1 MKWNKLGRIL
11 EPDSSIDWMVSH
23 AAVPFLDKM
32 TDGSYMLY
40 FTTRNKNN
48 TSIVARARLSNAL
61 RVLEVS
67 SEPVLISGRLGM
79 FDENGVTASYLL
91 TLPDK
96 KLLYFVGW
104 NQGKSTPFRN
114 AIGVAISK
122 DDGHSYQK
130 YSTGPIVDRSP
141 VDPCFVAGTR
151 VMFDDGIFKMWYIS
165 CVRWELVESKPRHWY
180 HLKYATSVDG
190 INWLREGIVAVDFKS
205 PDEYA
210 ISQPWV
216 LKEGG
221 KYKMWYSYRGQPSIK
236 TYRIGYA
243 ESIDGIKW
251 TRMDGAAGI
260 DVSESGWDSQ
270 MICYP
275 FVFDH
280 EGKRYMLYNGND
292 YGKTGIGL
300 AVLEQD

>member
-1 MKWNKLGRIL
+1 MKWRKIGKIF
-11 EPDSSIDWMVSH
+11 EPDNSIGWMASH

-32 TDGSYMLY
+32 DGDGYWLY
-40 FTTRNKNN
+40 FTTRNVNN
-48 TSIVARARLSNAL
+48 TSIVARAKLSSDL
-61 RVLEVS
+61 RVTEVNRK
-67 SEPVLISGRLGM
+67 PVLTPGGLGM
-79 FDENGVTASYLL
+79 YDENGLTASYGL

-104 NQGKSTPFRN
+104 NQGSSTPFRN
-114 AIGVAISK
+114 AIGCAVST
-122 DDGHSYQK
+122 DGGNSYQK
-130 YSTGPIVDRSP
+130 YSEGPIVDRSP

-151 VMFDDGIFKMWYIS
+151 VMFDENIFKMWYIS
-165 CVRWELVESKPRHWY
+165 CVRWEIVDSKPRHWY
-180 HLKYATSVDG
+180 HLKYATSADG
-190 INWLREGIVAVDFKS
+190 INWRRDGIVAIDFKS
-205 PDEYA
+205 PEEYA

-243 ESIDGIKW
+243 ESINGIEW
-251 TRMDGAAGI
+251 HRMDGEAGI

-280 EGKRYMLYNGND
+280 SGERYMLYNGNE

>member
-1 MKWNKLGRIL
+1 MKWNKLGRIF
-11 EPDSSIDWMVSH
+11 EPDNSIDWMVSH

-32 TDGSYMLY
+32 NDGGYWLY
-40 FTTRNKNN
+40 FTTRNQNN
-48 TSIVARARLSNAL
+48 TSIVARAKLSSTL
-61 RVLEVS
+61 RVLEAS
-67 SEPVLISGRLGM
+67 PEPVLIPGRLGM

-91 TLPDK
+91 SLPDK

-104 NQGKSTPFRN
+104 NQGQSTPFRN
-114 AIGVAISK
+114 AIGVAIST

-130 YSTGPIVDRSP
+130 YSEGPIVDRSP

-165 CVRWELVESKPRHWY
+165 CVRWELVESKPKHWY

-190 INWLREGIVAVDFKS
+190 INWRRDGTVALDFKS
-205 PDEYA
+205 LDEYA

-216 LKEGG
+216 LKEDGI
-221 KYKMWYSYRGQPSIK
+221 YKMWYSYRGQPSIK

-243 ESIDGIKW
+243 ESKDGIKW
-251 TRMDGAAGI
+251 RRMDHGVGI

-280 EGKRYMLYNGND
+280 EGQRYMLYNGND

-300 AVLEQD
+300 AVLE

>member
-48 TSIVARARLSNAL
+48 TSIVARAKLSNAL

-67 SEPVLISGRLGM
+67 SEPVLTSGRLGM

-122 DDGHSYQK
+122 DDGLSYQK